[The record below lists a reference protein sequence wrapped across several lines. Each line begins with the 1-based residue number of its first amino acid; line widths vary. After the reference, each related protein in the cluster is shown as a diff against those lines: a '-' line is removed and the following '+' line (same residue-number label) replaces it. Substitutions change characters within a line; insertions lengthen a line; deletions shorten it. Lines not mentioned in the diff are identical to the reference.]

1 MFQLIALPDLSSPV
15 ATGSD
20 GVKLQ
25 GRAPER
31 ASKWISR
38 RYGHIVDGNNANLSY
53 RRTSTCPY
61 RKAPD
66 LVRGP
71 VIVSSRVPIK
81 DTSWD
86 FSHWL
91 LKL

>member
-53 RRTSTCPY
+53 RRTREGTRSGQGSCY
-61 RKAPD
+61 RELQGSYQGHVLGFLSLAAEALID
-66 LVRGP
+66 
-71 VIVSSRVPIK
+71 
-81 DTSWD
+81 
-86 FSHWL
+86 
-91 LKL
+91 